1 MKDTPPSPPPPT
13 GTSTSIPNPPPPPPP
28 YPTDTKHSY
37 PHPPP
42 STLAPADSS
51 ASWRYYLTS
60 LAASL
65 FLLYLVLPPTV
76 TNTVSGLLPPS
87 AAEPYFAA
95 DRFLA
100 SRLGY
105 RLVADVPLALVP
117 GRKGVKRGGEGHGRV
132 IIVGDVHGMFHE
144 LVKLLEKTNYDP
156 ENDYLVFSG
165 DMISKGPD
173 SLKVLDLARSYS
185 AGCVRGNHEDRVL
198 LHWHDLQKKKR
209 NGRKSGHHSGKHPR
223 TTAAASIDD
232 LELEPAEEEEE
243 TVEVADDDADD
254 EFTTQRIRNERKLAK
269 SLSRKQAAWL
279 DACPLVLRMKQV
291 ADLGQVDVVH
301 AGLVHGVHLE
311 DQDPKAIM
319 NMRSLDKK
327 RLTPLPEGEK
337 DGVHWADVW
346 NRGEREQEKEGGG
359 EARTTVVYGHYAA
372 KGLDIRKYS
381 KGLDSNCVR
390 GGRLSAFVIGRKKE
404 ELVSVSCRTFLKD

>member
-1 MKDTPPSPPPPT
+1 MDTPPPPPSPPPT
-13 GTSTSIPNPPPPPPP
+13 GTSVPNPPPS
-28 YPTDTKHSY
+28 YPADTKH

-42 STLAPADSS
+42 PRPPSTDSS
-51 ASWRYYLTS
+51 APWRYYLTS

-76 TNTVSGLLPPS
+76 TNTASALLPSP
-87 AAEPYFAA
+87 EPYFSA

-105 RLVADVPLALVP
+105 KLVADVPRALVP
-117 GRKGVKRGGEGHGRV
+117 GGKGVKRGGEGRGRV
-132 IIVGDVHGMFHE
+132 IIIGDVHGMFHE

-209 NGRKSGHHSGKHPR
+209 KGRKGGRHNGKHPR
-223 TTAAASIDD
+223 TAAASIDD
-232 LELEPAEEEEE
+232 LELDPEEDDEEEE
-243 TVEVADDDADD
+243 TVEVADDADD
-254 EFTTQRIRNERKLAK
+254 EFTTERIRNERKLAK

-279 DACPLVLRMKQV
+279 DACPLVLRMKKV

-319 NMRSLDKK
+319 NMRSLDKR
-327 RLTPLPEGEK
+327 RLTPLPEGER

-346 NRGEREQEKEGGG
+346 NRGEKERRKGDG
-359 EARTTVVYGHYAA
+359 EGPTTVVYGHYAA

-390 GGRLSAFVIGRKKE
+390 GGRLSAFVIGKNKE
-404 ELVSVSCRTFLKD
+404 ELVSVGCRTFLKD